1 MKYLILGGAGFIG
14 QNLAKR
20 LIKTGNEVTIIDSLF
35 TSHKPD
41 LNCEFVL
48 GDITKIDIEKYI
60 KECPIVYF
68 LAGSVGV
75 DMIVNQPQ
83 RCLTNNIDLIT
94 TLFPLFKKYKPKVI
108 FSSTSEVYGDG
119 PFTESNNLSIGSPEN
134 LRWSYAASKLLTEFY
149 LTSGNFPYIIA
160 RFFNIVGPGQLPNFG
175 MVLPRFIK
183 AAKNNEDLIV
193 HGDGSQVRSFC
204 HIEDAINILLQ
215 IQDLEEQ
222 IFNVGND
229 EPITIK
235 ELAEKVIEL
244 SGSKSQIKF
253 VDPKQIYTENYV
265 DINKRIPD
273 LTKLKRTI
281 IHTNKYSID
290 DIIKSLL

>member
-1 MKYLILGGAGFIG
+1 MKYLLLGGAGFIG
-14 QNLAKR
+14 QNLAKK
-20 LIKTGNEVTIIDSLF
+20 LIKMGNEVTIIDSLA

-41 LNCEFVL
+41 LKCNFIF
-48 GDITKIDIEKYI
+48 GDITKIDIEKHI
-60 KECPIVYF
+60 KEHRIVYF

-75 DMIVNQPQ
+75 EKIINQPEE
-83 RCLTNNIDLIT
+83 CLINNVNLIN
-94 TLFPLFKKYKPKVI
+94 TLLPLFKKYKPKVI
-108 FSSTSEVYGDG
+108 FSSTSEVYGNG
-119 PFTESNNLSIGSPEN
+119 PFAESNNLSIGSPEN
-134 LRWSYAASKLLTEFY
+134 LRWSYAAAKLLTEFMI
-149 LTSGNFPYIIA
+149 TSGNFPYIIA

-175 MVLPRFIK
+175 MVLPKFIK
-183 AAKNNEDLIV
+183 AAKNNEDLIIY
-193 HGDGSQVRSFC
+193 GDGSQIRSFC

-235 ELAEKVIEL
+235 ELAEKVIQL

-253 VDPKQIYTENYV
+253 VNPKEIFTEDYA

-273 LTKLKRTI
+273 LTKLKQTI

-290 DIIKSLL
+290 NIIKSLL

>member
-1 MKYLILGGAGFIG
+1 MNYLILGGAGFIG

-20 LIKTGNEVTIIDSLF
+20 IIKTGNDVTIIDSLF
-35 TSHKPD
+35 TSHKP
-41 LNCEFVL
+41 NFECEFIL
-48 GDITKIDIEKYI
+48 GDITKIDIEKYV
-60 KECPIVYF
+60 KKSSIVYF

-83 RCLTNNIDLIT
+83 QCLTNNVNLIT

-119 PFTESNNLSIGSPEN
+119 PFIESSNLTIGSPDN

-149 LTSGNFPYIIA
+149 ITSGNFPYIIA
-160 RFFNIVGPGQLPNFG
+160 RFFNIVGPGQLPHFG

-193 HGDGSQVRSFC
+193 YGDGSQIRSFC
-204 HIEDAINILLQ
+204 HVEDAINILLQ
-215 IQDLEEQ
+215 IENFEEQ

-229 EPITIK
+229 NPITIK
-235 ELAEKVIEL
+235 ELAEKVIQI

-253 VDPKQIYTENYV
+253 VDPKKIFTENYG
-265 DINKRIPD
+265 DINKRIPN
-273 LTKLKRTI
+273 LTKLKEKNI
-281 IHTNKYSID
+281 YSNQYSID
-290 DIIKSLL
+290 HIIKSLL

>member
-1 MKYLILGGAGFIG
+1 
-14 QNLAKR
+14 
-20 LIKTGNEVTIIDSLF
+20 
-35 TSHKPD
+35 
-41 LNCEFVL
+41 
-48 GDITKIDIEKYI
+48 
-60 KECPIVYF
+60 

-75 DMIVNQPQ
+75 EKIIDRPGE
-83 RCLTNNIDLIT
+83 CLVNNINLIN

-119 PFTESNNLSIGSPEN
+119 PFAESNNLSIGSPEN

-149 LTSGNFPYIIA
+149 LTTGNFPYIIA

-193 HGDGSQVRSFC
+193 HGDGLQVRSFC

-235 ELAEKVIEL
+235 ELAKKVIEL

-253 VDPKQIYTENYV
+253 VDPKQIYNKNYV
-265 DINKRIPD
+265 DINNRIPD
-273 LTKLKRTI
+273 LTKLKQTI

>member
-1 MKYLILGGAGFIG
+1 
-14 QNLAKR
+14 
-20 LIKTGNEVTIIDSLF
+20 
-35 TSHKPD
+35 
-41 LNCEFVL
+41 
-48 GDITKIDIEKYI
+48 
-60 KECPIVYF
+60 
-68 LAGSVGV
+68 
-75 DMIVNQPQ
+75 
-83 RCLTNNIDLIT
+83 
-94 TLFPLFKKYKPKVI
+94 
-108 FSSTSEVYGDG
+108 
-119 PFTESNNLSIGSPEN
+119 
-134 LRWSYAASKLLTEFY
+134 
-149 LTSGNFPYIIA
+149 
-160 RFFNIVGPGQLPNFG
+160 VGPGQLPHFG

-204 HIEDAINILLQ
+204 HIEDTINILLQ

-235 ELAEKVIEL
+235 ELAEKVIGL

-253 VDPKQIYTENYV
+253 VNPKEIYAENYG

-273 LTKLKRTI
+273 LTKLKQTI
-281 IHTNKYSID
+281 IYTNKYSID

>member
-35 TSHKPD
+35 TSHKPN
-41 LNCEFVL
+41 LNCEFVFA
-48 GDITKIDIEKYI
+48 DITKIDIEKYI
-60 KECPIVYF
+60 KESPIVYF

-83 RCLTNNIDLIT
+83 ECLTNNVDLIT

-119 PFTESNNLSIGSPEN
+119 PFNEASSLTIGSPEN

-149 LTSGNFPYIIA
+149 ITSGNFPYIIA
-160 RFFNIVGPGQLPNFG
+160 RFFNIVGPGQLPHFG

-193 HGDGSQVRSFC
+193 HGDGSQIRSFC
-204 HIEDAINILLQ
+204 HIEDTINILLQ
-215 IQDLEEQ
+215 IQDLEEH

-235 ELAEKVIEL
+235 ELAEKVIQL

-253 VDPKQIYTENYV
+253 VDPKEIYTENYG

-273 LTKLKRTI
+273 LTKLKQTI
-281 IHTNKYSID
+281 IHRNKYSID
-290 DIIKSLL
+290 SIIKSLL

>member
-1 MKYLILGGAGFIG
+1 MNYLILGGAGFIG

-20 LIKTGNEVTIIDSLF
+20 IIKTGNDVTIIDSLF
-35 TSHKPD
+35 TSHKP
-41 LNCEFVL
+41 NFECEFIL
-48 GDITKIDIEKYI
+48 GDITKIDIEKYV
-60 KECPIVYF
+60 KKSSIVYF

-83 RCLTNNIDLIT
+83 QCLTNNVNLIT

-119 PFTESNNLSIGSPEN
+119 PFIESSNLTIGSPDN

-149 LTSGNFPYIIA
+149 ITSGNFPYIIA
-160 RFFNIVGPGQLPNFG
+160 RFFNIVGPGQLPHFG

-193 HGDGSQVRSFC
+193 YGDGSQIRSFC
-204 HIEDAINILLQ
+204 HVEDAINILLQ
-215 IQDLEEQ
+215 IENFEEQ

-229 EPITIK
+229 NPITIK
-235 ELAEKVIEL
+235 ELAEKVIQI

-253 VDPKQIYTENYV
+253 VDPKKIFTENYG

-273 LTKLKRTI
+273 LTKLKEKNI
-281 IHTNKYSID
+281 YSNQYSID
-290 DIIKSLL
+290 HIIKSLL

>member
-20 LIKTGNEVTIIDSLF
+20 LIKTGNEVTIIDSLS

-60 KECPIVYF
+60 KESPIVYF

-75 DMIVNQPQ
+75 EKIIDRPGE
-83 RCLTNNIDLIT
+83 CLVNNINLIN

-119 PFTESNNLSIGSPEN
+119 PFAESNNLSIGSPEN

-149 LTSGNFPYIIA
+149 LTTGNFPYIIA

-253 VDPKQIYTENYV
+253 VDPKQIYNENYV

-273 LTKLKRTI
+273 LTKLKQTI

>member
-20 LIKTGNEVTIIDSLF
+20 LIKTGNEVTIIDSLS

-60 KECPIVYF
+60 KESPIVYF

-75 DMIVNQPQ
+75 EKIIDRPGE
-83 RCLTNNIDLIT
+83 CLVNNINLIN

-119 PFTESNNLSIGSPEN
+119 PFAESNNLSIGSPEN

-149 LTSGNFPYIIA
+149 LTTGNFPYIIA

>member
-20 LIKTGNEVTIIDSLF
+20 LIKTGNEVIIIDSLF
-35 TSHKPD
+35 TSHKPN
-41 LNCEFVL
+41 LNCEFVF

-60 KECPIVYF
+60 KESPIVYF

-83 RCLTNNIDLIT
+83 ECLTNNVDLIT

-119 PFTESNNLSIGSPEN
+119 PFNESSSLSIGSPEN

-149 LTSGNFPYIIA
+149 ITSGNFPYIIA
-160 RFFNIVGPGQLPNFG
+160 RFFNIVGPGQLPHFG

-204 HIEDAINILLQ
+204 HIEDTINILLQ
-215 IQDLEEQ
+215 IQDLEEH
-222 IFNVGND
+222 IFNIGND

-235 ELAEKVIEL
+235 ELAEKVIQL
-244 SGSKSQIKF
+244 SDSKSQIKF

>member
-1 MKYLILGGAGFIG
+1 
-14 QNLAKR
+14 
-20 LIKTGNEVTIIDSLF
+20 
-35 TSHKPD
+35 
-41 LNCEFVL
+41 L

-119 PFTESNNLSIGSPEN
+119 PFNESSSLTIGSPEN

-253 VDPKQIYTENYV
+253 VDPKEIYAENYG

>member
-35 TSHKPD
+35 TSHKPN
-41 LNCEFVL
+41 LNCEFVFA
-48 GDITKIDIEKYI
+48 DITKIDIEKYI
-60 KECPIVYF
+60 KESPIVYF

-83 RCLTNNIDLIT
+83 ECLTNNVDLIT

-119 PFTESNNLSIGSPEN
+119 PFNESSSLSIGSPEN

-149 LTSGNFPYIIA
+149 ITSGNFPYIIA
-160 RFFNIVGPGQLPNFG
+160 RFFNIVGPGQLPHFG

-193 HGDGSQVRSFC
+193 HGDGSQIRSFC
-204 HIEDAINILLQ
+204 HIEDTINILLQ
-215 IQDLEEQ
+215 IQDLEEH

-235 ELAEKVIEL
+235 ELAEKVIQL

-253 VDPKQIYTENYV
+253 VDPKEIYTENYG

-273 LTKLKRTI
+273 LTKLKQTI
-281 IHTNKYSID
+281 IHRNKYSID
-290 DIIKSLL
+290 SIIKSLL

>member
-35 TSHKPD
+35 TSHKPN
-41 LNCEFVL
+41 LNCEFVFA
-48 GDITKIDIEKYI
+48 DITKIDIEKYI
-60 KECPIVYF
+60 KESPIVYF

-83 RCLTNNIDLIT
+83 ECLTNNVDLIT

-119 PFTESNNLSIGSPEN
+119 PFNESSSLTIGSPEN

-149 LTSGNFPYIIA
+149 ITSGNFPYIIA
-160 RFFNIVGPGQLPNFG
+160 RFFNIVGPGQLPHFG

-193 HGDGSQVRSFC
+193 HGDGSQIRSFC
-204 HIEDAINILLQ
+204 HIEDTINILLQ
-215 IQDLEEQ
+215 IQDLEEH

-235 ELAEKVIEL
+235 ELAEKVIQL

-253 VDPKQIYTENYV
+253 VDPKEIYTENYG

-273 LTKLKRTI
+273 LTKLKQTI
-281 IHTNKYSID
+281 IHRNKYSID
-290 DIIKSLL
+290 NIIKSLL

>member
-35 TSHKPD
+35 TSHKPN
-41 LNCEFVL
+41 LNCEFVFA
-48 GDITKIDIEKYI
+48 DITKIDIEKYI
-60 KECPIVYF
+60 KENPIVYF

-83 RCLTNNIDLIT
+83 ECLTNNVDLIT

-119 PFTESNNLSIGSPEN
+119 PFNESSSLTIGSPEN

-149 LTSGNFPYIIA
+149 ITSGNFPYIIA
-160 RFFNIVGPGQLPNFG
+160 RFFNIVGPGQLPHFG

-193 HGDGSQVRSFC
+193 HGDGSQIRSFC
-204 HIEDAINILLQ
+204 HIEDTINILLQ
-215 IQDLEEQ
+215 IQDLEEH

-235 ELAEKVIEL
+235 ELAEKVIQL

-253 VDPKQIYTENYV
+253 VDPKEIYTENYG

-273 LTKLKRTI
+273 LTKLKQTI
-281 IHTNKYSID
+281 IHRNKYSID
-290 DIIKSLL
+290 SIIKSLL

>member
-1 MKYLILGGAGFIG
+1 MKYLLLGGAGFIG

-20 LIKTGNEVTIIDSLF
+20 LIKTGNEVIIIDSLS

-41 LNCEFVL
+41 LNCEFIL

-60 KECPIVYF
+60 KECPIIYF

-75 DMIVNQPQ
+75 AKIIHRPEE
-83 RCLTNNIDLIT
+83 CLVNNINLIN

-119 PFTESNNLSIGSPEN
+119 PFAESNNLSIGSPEK

-149 LTSGNFPYIIA
+149 LTTGNFPYIIA
-160 RFFNIVGPGQLPNFG
+160 RFFNIVGPGQLPHFG

-193 HGDGSQVRSFC
+193 HGNGSQVRSFC

-235 ELAEKVIEL
+235 ELAEKVIQL

-273 LTKLKRTI
+273 LTKLKQTI

>member
-20 LIKTGNEVTIIDSLF
+20 LIKTGNEVTIIDSLS

-60 KECPIVYF
+60 KESPIVYF

-75 DMIVNQPQ
+75 EKIIDQPGE
-83 RCLTNNIDLIT
+83 CLVNNINLIN

-119 PFTESNNLSIGSPEN
+119 PFAESNNLSIGSPEN

-149 LTSGNFPYIIA
+149 LTTGNFPYIIA

-193 HGDGSQVRSFC
+193 HGDGSQVRSLC

-253 VDPKQIYTENYV
+253 VDPKQIYNENYV

-273 LTKLKRTI
+273 LTKLKQTI
-281 IHTNKYSID
+281 IHTNKYSIN

>member
-1 MKYLILGGAGFIG
+1 MKYLLLGGAGFIG

-20 LIKTGNEVTIIDSLF
+20 LIKMGNEVTIIDSLS
-35 TSHKPD
+35 TSHKPN
-41 LNCEFVL
+41 LKCEFIF

-60 KECPIVYF
+60 KESPIVYF

-75 DMIVNQPQ
+75 EKIINQPGE
-83 RCLTNNIDLIT
+83 CLINNVNLIN
-94 TLFPLFKKYKPKVI
+94 TLIPLFKKYKPKVI

-119 PFTESNNLSIGSPEN
+119 PFAESNNLSIGSPEN
-134 LRWSYAASKLLTEFY
+134 LRWSYAASKLLTEFMIA
-149 LTSGNFPYIIA
+149 SGNFPYIIA

-175 MVLPRFIK
+175 MVLPKFIK
-183 AAKNNEDLIV
+183 AAKNNEDLIIY
-193 HGDGSQVRSFC
+193 GDGSQIRSFC

-235 ELAEKVIEL
+235 ELAEKVIQL
-244 SGSKSQIKF
+244 SGSKSRIKF
-253 VDPKQIYTENYV
+253 VDPKEIFTENYA

-273 LTKLKRTI
+273 LTKLKQTI
-281 IHTNKYSID
+281 MHTNRYSID

>member
-20 LIKTGNEVTIIDSLF
+20 LIKTGNEVTIIDSLS

-253 VDPKQIYTENYV
+253 VDPKEIYAENYG

>member
-1 MKYLILGGAGFIG
+1 MKYLILGGSGFIG

-20 LIKTGNEVTIIDSLF
+20 LIKTGNEVTIIDSLS

-60 KECPIVYF
+60 KESPIVYF

-75 DMIVNQPQ
+75 EKIIDRPGE
-83 RCLTNNIDLIT
+83 CLVNNINLINS
-94 TLFPLFKKYKPKVI
+94 LFPLFKKYKPKVI

-119 PFTESNNLSIGSPEN
+119 PFAESNNLSIGSPEN

-149 LTSGNFPYIIA
+149 LTTGNFPYIIA

-193 HGDGSQVRSFC
+193 HGDGLQVRSFC

-235 ELAEKVIEL
+235 ELAKKVIEL

-253 VDPKQIYTENYV
+253 VDPKQIYNKNYV
-265 DINKRIPD
+265 DINNRIPD
-273 LTKLKRTI
+273 LTKLKQTI

>member
-20 LIKTGNEVTIIDSLF
+20 LIKTGNEVIIIDSLF
-35 TSHKPD
+35 TSHKPN
-41 LNCEFVL
+41 LNCEFVF

-60 KECPIVYF
+60 KESPIVYF

-83 RCLTNNIDLIT
+83 ECLTNNVDLIT
-94 TLFPLFKKYKPKVI
+94 ILFPLFKKYKPKVI

-119 PFTESNNLSIGSPEN
+119 PFNESSSLSIGSPEN

-149 LTSGNFPYIIA
+149 ITSGNFPYIIA
-160 RFFNIVGPGQLPNFG
+160 RFFNIVGPGQLPHFG

-204 HIEDAINILLQ
+204 HIEDTINILLQ
-215 IQDLEEQ
+215 IQDLEEH

-235 ELAEKVIEL
+235 ELAEKVIQL
-244 SGSKSQIKF
+244 SDSKSQIKF
-253 VDPKQIYTENYV
+253 VDPKEIYTENYG

-273 LTKLKRTI
+273 LTKLKQTI
-281 IHTNKYSID
+281 IYKNKYSID

>member
-1 MKYLILGGAGFIG
+1 MNYLILGGAGFIG

-20 LIKTGNEVTIIDSLF
+20 IIKTGNDVTIIDSLF
-35 TSHKPD
+35 TSHKP
-41 LNCEFVL
+41 NFECEFIL
-48 GDITKIDIEKYI
+48 GDITKIDIEKYV
-60 KECPIVYF
+60 KKSSIVYF

-83 RCLTNNIDLIT
+83 QCLTNNVNLIT

-119 PFTESNNLSIGSPEN
+119 PFIESSNLTIGSPDN

-149 LTSGNFPYIIA
+149 ITSGNFPYIIA
-160 RFFNIVGPGQLPNFG
+160 RFFNIVGPGQLPHFG

-193 HGDGSQVRSFC
+193 YGDGSQIRSFC
-204 HIEDAINILLQ
+204 HVEDAINILLQ
-215 IQDLEEQ
+215 IENFEEQ

-229 EPITIK
+229 NPITIK
-235 ELAEKVIEL
+235 ELAEKVIQI

-253 VDPKQIYTENYV
+253 VDPKKIFTENYG

-273 LTKLKRTI
+273 LTKLKEKKI
-281 IHTNKYSID
+281 YSNQYSID
-290 DIIKSLL
+290 HIIKSLL

>member
-20 LIKTGNEVTIIDSLF
+20 LIKTGNEVTIIDSLS

-94 TLFPLFKKYKPKVI
+94 TLFPLFKKYKPK
-108 FSSTSEVYGDG
+108 
-119 PFTESNNLSIGSPEN
+119 
-134 LRWSYAASKLLTEFY
+134 
-149 LTSGNFPYIIA
+149 
-160 RFFNIVGPGQLPNFG
+160 
-175 MVLPRFIK
+175 
-183 AAKNNEDLIV
+183 
-193 HGDGSQVRSFC
+193 
-204 HIEDAINILLQ
+204 
-215 IQDLEEQ
+215 
-222 IFNVGND
+222 
-229 EPITIK
+229 
-235 ELAEKVIEL
+235 
-244 SGSKSQIKF
+244 
-253 VDPKQIYTENYV
+253 
-265 DINKRIPD
+265 
-273 LTKLKRTI
+273 
-281 IHTNKYSID
+281 
-290 DIIKSLL
+290 

>member
-20 LIKTGNEVTIIDSLF
+20 LIKTGNEVTIIDSLS

-60 KECPIVYF
+60 KESPIVYF

-75 DMIVNQPQ
+75 EKIIDRPGE
-83 RCLTNNIDLIT
+83 CLVNNINLINS
-94 TLFPLFKKYKPKVI
+94 LFPLFKKYKPKVI

-119 PFTESNNLSIGSPEN
+119 PFAESNNLSIGSPEN

-149 LTSGNFPYIIA
+149 LTTGNFPYIIA

-193 HGDGSQVRSFC
+193 HGDGLQVRSFC

-235 ELAEKVIEL
+235 ELAKKVIEL

-253 VDPKQIYTENYV
+253 VDPKQIYNKNYV
-265 DINKRIPD
+265 DINNRIPD
-273 LTKLKRTI
+273 LTKLKQTI

>member
-35 TSHKPD
+35 TSHKPN
-41 LNCEFVL
+41 LNCEFVFA
-48 GDITKIDIEKYI
+48 DITKIDIEKYI
-60 KECPIVYF
+60 KESPIVYF

-83 RCLTNNIDLIT
+83 ECLTNNVDLIT

-119 PFTESNNLSIGSPEN
+119 PFNESSSLTIGSPEN

-149 LTSGNFPYIIA
+149 ITSGNFPYIIA
-160 RFFNIVGPGQLPNFG
+160 RFFNIVGPGQLPHFG

-183 AAKNNEDLIV
+183 AAKYNEDLIV
-193 HGDGSQVRSFC
+193 HGDGSQIRSYC
-204 HIEDAINILLQ
+204 HIEDTINILLQ
-215 IQDLEEQ
+215 IQDLEEH

-235 ELAEKVIEL
+235 ELAEKVIQL

-253 VDPKQIYTENYV
+253 VDPKEIYTENYG

-273 LTKLKRTI
+273 LTKLNQTI
-281 IHTNKYSID
+281 IQRNKYSID
-290 DIIKSLL
+290 SIIKSLL

>member
-1 MKYLILGGAGFIG
+1 MNYLILGGAGFIG

-20 LIKTGNEVTIIDSLF
+20 IIKTGNDVTIIDSLF
-35 TSHKPD
+35 TSHKP
-41 LNCEFVL
+41 NFECEFIL
-48 GDITKIDIEKYI
+48 GDITKIDIEKYV
-60 KECPIVYF
+60 KKSSIVYF

-83 RCLTNNIDLIT
+83 QCLTNNVNLIT

-119 PFTESNNLSIGSPEN
+119 PFIESSNLTIGSPDN

-149 LTSGNFPYIIA
+149 ITSGNFPYIIA
-160 RFFNIVGPGQLPNFG
+160 RFFNIVGPGQLPHFG

-193 HGDGSQVRSFC
+193 YGDGSQIRSFC
-204 HIEDAINILLQ
+204 HVDDAINILLQ
-215 IQDLEEQ
+215 IENFEEQ

-229 EPITIK
+229 NPITIK
-235 ELAEKVIEL
+235 ELAEKVIQI

-253 VDPKQIYTENYV
+253 VDPKKIFTENYG

-273 LTKLKRTI
+273 LTKLKEKNI
-281 IHTNKYSID
+281 YLNQYSID
-290 DIIKSLL
+290 HIIKSLL

>member
-20 LIKTGNEVTIIDSLF
+20 LIKTGNEVIIIDSLF

-41 LNCEFVL
+41 LNCEFIL

-60 KECPIVYF
+60 KECPIIYF

-119 PFTESNNLSIGSPEN
+119 PFAESNNLSIGSPEN

-183 AAKNNEDLIV
+183 AAKNNDDLIV
-193 HGDGSQVRSFC
+193 YGDGSQVRSFC
-204 HIEDAINILLQ
+204 HIEDTINILLQ

-235 ELAEKVIEL
+235 ELAEKVIGL

-253 VDPKQIYTENYV
+253 VNPKEIYAENYG

-273 LTKLKRTI
+273 LTKLKQTI
-281 IHTNKYSID
+281 IYTNKYSID

>member
-1 MKYLILGGAGFIG
+1 MKYLLLGGAGFIG

-20 LIKTGNEVTIIDSLF
+20 LIKMGNEVTIIDSLS
-35 TSHKPD
+35 TSHKPN
-41 LNCEFVL
+41 LKCEFIF

-60 KECPIVYF
+60 KESPIVYF

-75 DMIVNQPQ
+75 EKIINQPGE
-83 RCLTNNIDLIT
+83 CLINNVNLIN
-94 TLFPLFKKYKPKVI
+94 TLIPLFKKYKPKVI

-119 PFTESNNLSIGSPEN
+119 PFAESNNLSIGSPEN
-134 LRWSYAASKLLTEFY
+134 LRWSYAASKLLTEFMIA
-149 LTSGNFPYIIA
+149 SGNFPYIIA

-175 MVLPRFIK
+175 MVLPKFIK
-183 AAKNNEDLIV
+183 AAKNNEDLIIY
-193 HGDGSQVRSFC
+193 GDGSQIRSFC

-235 ELAEKVIEL
+235 ELAEKVIQL
-244 SGSKSQIKF
+244 SGSKSRIKF
-253 VDPKQIYTENYV
+253 VDPKEIFTENYA

-273 LTKLKRTI
+273 LTKLKQTI

>member
-35 TSHKPD
+35 TSHKPN
-41 LNCEFVL
+41 LNCEFVFA
-48 GDITKIDIEKYI
+48 DITKIDIEKYI
-60 KECPIVYF
+60 KESPIVYF

-83 RCLTNNIDLIT
+83 ECLTNNVDLIT

-119 PFTESNNLSIGSPEN
+119 PFNESSSLTIGSPEN

-149 LTSGNFPYIIA
+149 ITSGNFPYIIA
-160 RFFNIVGPGQLPNFG
+160 RFFNIVGPGQLPHFG

-193 HGDGSQVRSFC
+193 HGDGSQIRSFC
-204 HIEDAINILLQ
+204 HIEDTINILLQ
-215 IQDLEEQ
+215 IQDLEEH

-235 ELAEKVIEL
+235 ELAEKVIQL

-253 VDPKQIYTENYV
+253 VDPKEIYTENYG

-273 LTKLKRTI
+273 LTKLKQTI
-281 IHTNKYSID
+281 IHRNKYSID
-290 DIIKSLL
+290 SIIKSLL

>member
-1 MKYLILGGAGFIG
+1 MKYLLLGGAGFIG

-60 KECPIVYF
+60 KDSPIVYF

-75 DMIVNQPQ
+75 DMIVNRPQ
-83 RCLTNNIDLIT
+83 QSLINNVNLIN
-94 TLFPLFKKYKPKVI
+94 TLIPFFTKYKPKVI

-119 PFTESNNLSIGSPEN
+119 PFAESNNLSIGSPDN
-134 LRWSYAASKLLTEFY
+134 LRWSYAASKLLTEFFM
-149 LTSGNFPYIIA
+149 TSGNFPYIIT
-160 RFFNIVGPGQLPNFG
+160 RFFNIVGPGQLPHFG

-193 HGDGSQVRSFC
+193 HGDGSQIRSFC
-204 HIEDAINILLQ
+204 HIDDAINILLQ
-215 IQDLEEQ
+215 VQDLEEQ

-235 ELAEKVIEL
+235 ELAEKVIQL

-253 VDPKQIYTENYV
+253 VNPKEIYAKNYA

-273 LTKLKRTI
+273 LTKLKQTI
-281 IHTNKYSID
+281 IYSNKYSID

>member
-20 LIKTGNEVTIIDSLF
+20 LIKTGNEVTIIDSLS

-60 KECPIVYF
+60 KESPIVYF

-75 DMIVNQPQ
+75 EKIIDRPGE
-83 RCLTNNIDLIT
+83 CLVNNINLINA
-94 TLFPLFKKYKPKVI
+94 LFPLFKKYKPKVI

-119 PFTESNNLSIGSPEN
+119 PFAESNNLSIGSPEN

-149 LTSGNFPYIIA
+149 FTTGNFPYIIA

-253 VDPKQIYTENYV
+253 VNPKKIYTENYV

-273 LTKLKRTI
+273 LTKLKQTI
-281 IHTNKYSID
+281 IYTNKYSID

>member
-20 LIKTGNEVTIIDSLF
+20 LIKTGNEVIIIDSLF
-35 TSHKPD
+35 TSHKPN
-41 LNCEFVL
+41 LNCEFVF

-60 KECPIVYF
+60 KESPIVYF

-83 RCLTNNIDLIT
+83 ECLTNNVDLIT

-119 PFTESNNLSIGSPEN
+119 PFNESSSLSIGSPEN

-149 LTSGNFPYIIA
+149 ITSGNFPYIIA
-160 RFFNIVGPGQLPNFG
+160 RFFNIVGPGQLPHFG

-204 HIEDAINILLQ
+204 HIEDTINILLQ
-215 IQDLEEQ
+215 IQDLEEH

-235 ELAEKVIEL
+235 ELAEKVIQL
-244 SGSKSQIKF
+244 SDSKSQIKF
-253 VDPKQIYTENYV
+253 VDPKEIYTENYG

-273 LTKLKRTI
+273 LTKLKQTI
-281 IHTNKYSID
+281 IYKNKYSID